1 MEKAT
6 CDICPK
12 KCEIEEGKLGFCRA
26 RTNRNGVVVCENYA
40 RVTSMA
46 LDPIEK
52 KPLRRFYPG
61 SRILSVGSYG
71 CNMNCAFCQN
81 SEISMARAEYVEWKE
96 IPPDELVSRAE
107 ALRKDGN
114 IGLAFT
120 YNEPLIGYEYVLDCA
135 KLAKQRDLRV
145 VLVTNGMINSDPW
158 TRLLPYVDAANID
171 LKVFSRE
178 GYRQLGGDLDTVQEA
193 ISIAAE
199 RIHVEVTT
207 LIVPGLNDDEAMLRR
222 EAEWLAGESKEI
234 ALHLSRFFPRY
245 HMLGALPTEPE
256 TIFRFARVAREYLP
270 YVYEGNL

>member
-1 MEKAT
+1 MGKAT
-6 CDICPK
+6 CDICPR

-40 RVTSMA
+40 RVTSIA

-96 IPPDELVSRAE
+96 IQPDELVSRAE

-135 KLAKQRDLRV
+135 KLAKKRDLRV

-207 LIVPGLNDDEAMLRR
+207 LVVPGLNDDEAMLRR

-245 HMLGALPTEPE
+245 HMLGVLPTEPE
-256 TIFRFARVAREYLP
+256 TIHRFARVAREYLP

>member
-1 MEKAT
+1 MGKAT
-6 CDICPK
+6 CDICPRA
-12 KCEIEEGKLGFCRA
+12 CEIDEGKLGFCRA
-26 RTNRNGVVVCENYA
+26 RTNRNGTVVCENYA
-40 RVTSMA
+40 RVTSIA

-61 SRILSVGSYG
+61 SRILSAGSYG
-71 CNMNCAFCQN
+71 CNMNCPFCQN
-81 SEISMARAEYVEWKE
+81 SEISMARAEYVPWQE
-96 IPPDELVSRAE
+96 IQPLELVSRAE
-107 ALRKDGN
+107 ALKEQGN

-135 KLAKQRDLRV
+135 KLAKERNLRV

-158 TRLLPYVDAANID
+158 TKLLPYVDAANID

-178 GYRQLGGDLDTVQEA
+178 GYRQLGGELDTVLEA

-222 EAEWLAGESKEI
+222 EAQWLSGENRDI

-245 HMLGALPTEPE
+245 RMQKAEPTEPE
-256 TIFRFARVAREYLP
+256 TIHRLARVARESLQ

>member
-1 MEKAT
+1 MDKAT
-6 CDICPK
+6 CDICPRA
-12 KCEIEEGKLGFCRA
+12 CEIEEGKLGFCRA
-26 RTNRNGVVVCENYA
+26 RTKRNGKVVCENYA
-40 RVTSMA
+40 RVTSIA

-61 SRILSVGSYG
+61 SKILSVGSYG

-81 SEISMARAEYVEWKE
+81 SEISMARAEYVEWKQ
-96 IPPDELVSRAE
+96 ILPDELVSRAE
-107 ALRKDGN
+107 ALRAQGN

-120 YNEPLIGYEYVLDCA
+120 YNEPLIGYEYVLGCA
-135 KLAKQRDLRV
+135 KLAKEQDLRI

-178 GYRQLGGDLDTVQEA
+178 GYRRLGGDLDTVQEA

-207 LIVPGLNDDEAMLRR
+207 LIVPGLSGDEEMLRR
-222 EAEWLAGESKEI
+222 EAQWLAGENRDI

-245 HMLGALPTEPE
+245 HMQNAEPTEPE
-256 TIFRFARVAREYLP
+256 TIHRLARIAREYLP

>member
-1 MEKAT
+1 
-6 CDICPK
+6 
-12 KCEIEEGKLGFCRA
+12 
-26 RTNRNGVVVCENYA
+26 
-40 RVTSMA
+40 
-46 LDPIEK
+46 
-52 KPLRRFYPG
+52 
-61 SRILSVGSYG
+61 
-71 CNMNCAFCQN
+71 MNCSFCQN

-135 KLAKQRDLRV
+135 KLAKERDLAV
-145 VLVTNGMINSDPW
+145 VLVTNGMINLDPW
-158 TRLLPYVDAANID
+158 TKLLPYVDAANID

-178 GYRQLGGDLDTVQEA
+178 RYRQLGGDLDTVQEA

-222 EAEWLAGESKEI
+222 EAEWLAGENREI

-245 HMLGALPTEPE
+245 RMLAAAPTEPE
-256 TIFRFARVAREYLP
+256 TIHRFARVAREYLS

>member
-1 MEKAT
+1 MSAT
-6 CDICPK
+6 CDICPRACK
-12 KCEIEEGKLGFCRA
+12 IEEGKLGFCRA
-26 RTNRNGVVVCENYA
+26 RTNRNGAIVCENYA
-40 RVTSMA
+40 RVTSIA

-52 KPLRRFYPG
+52 KPLRRFHPG
-61 SRILSVGSYG
+61 GKILSVGSYG

-81 SEISMARAEYVEWKE
+81 SGISMARAEYVEWQTISPE
-96 IPPDELVSRAE
+96 ELVLRAE
-107 ALRKDGN
+107 ALRVQGN

-135 KLAKQRDLRV
+135 KLAKKRDLRV
-145 VLVTNGMINSDPW
+145 VLVTNGLINSDPW

-178 GYRQLGGDLDTVQEA
+178 GYRSLGGDLDTVLES

-207 LIVPGLNDDEAMLRR
+207 LIVPGLNDDEAMHRR

-256 TIFRFARVAREYLP
+256 TILRFARVAREYLP
-270 YVYEGNL
+270 YVYEGNI